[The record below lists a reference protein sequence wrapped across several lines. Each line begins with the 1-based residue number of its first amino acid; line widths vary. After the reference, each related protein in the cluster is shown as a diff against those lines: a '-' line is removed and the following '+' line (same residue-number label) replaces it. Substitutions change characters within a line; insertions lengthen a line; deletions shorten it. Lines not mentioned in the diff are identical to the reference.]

1 MSVPLNDDRSP
12 GPGPVAPAQ
21 RPREETVQTLAVSCI
36 GRLPTMSTSA
46 APSPTFAELLAAQV
60 RNEFTASQQY
70 IAIAIW
76 FDDHDLPRLA
86 GHFYR
91 QSVEERNHAM
101 MIVRYTLDRDWHVQI
116 PGIDE
121 VRNTFD
127 NPVDPIQLAL
137 NQEKTVT
144 GQIEA
149 LFRAA
154 RAEEDALGEQF
165 MLWFLKEQVEEV
177 ATMNTLL
184 AISVRAGDDWFQIED
199 HLAREAVGDGGVDS
213 SAPIAAGGTL

>member
-1 MSVPLNDDRSP
+1 MSAN
-12 GPGPVAPAQ
+12 
-21 RPREETVQTLAVSCI
+21 AV
-36 GRLPTMSTSA
+36 
-46 APSPTFAELLAAQV
+46 PSPTFAELLTAQV

-86 GHFYR
+86 GHFYL

-101 MIVRYTLDRDWHVQI
+101 MIVRYTLDRDLHVQI

-121 VRNTFD
+121 VRNTFE
-127 NPVDPIQLAL
+127 NPVAPIQLAL
-137 NQEKTVT
+137 SQEKTVT

-184 AISVRAGDDWFQIED
+184 AIAVRAGDDWFQIED
-199 HLAREAVGDGGVDS
+199 HLAREAVGDGGKDS
-213 SAPIAAGGTL
+213 GAPLAAGGTL